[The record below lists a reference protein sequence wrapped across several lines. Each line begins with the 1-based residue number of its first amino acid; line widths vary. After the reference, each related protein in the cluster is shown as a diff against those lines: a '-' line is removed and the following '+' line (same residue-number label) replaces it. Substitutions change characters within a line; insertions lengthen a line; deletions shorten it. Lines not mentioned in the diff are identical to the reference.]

1 MQDLTPRQQGD
12 LGELSAIEWLASKGA
27 VVLKPL
33 FHSPDFDLAGAL
45 GDAIFSVEVK
55 TSRRR
60 NGHRWS
66 VAIATRGGNQSWN
79 GVTKH
84 FDAAR
89 CDYLFV
95 LVGDGR
101 RWFIPTRALGCRSG
115 LTVGGPKYS
124 EFEIE
129 PGKPLP
135 SPQLESA
142 SALGERRSWRD
153 GPACKVGALVL
164 SEFDS
169 HLPHSTLPSSTHPRI
184 KRSKYER
191 KLGKAGHAVI
201 NQKRRV
207 TLPQSALVDS
217 GLREGDYVSARA
229 DGPGRIVIEKAG
241 LPVWAEAS

>member
-1 MQDLTPRQQGD
+1 MDKLTPRQQGD

-33 FHSPDFDLAGAL
+33 FHSPSFDLAGAL
-45 GDAIFSVEVK
+45 GDAIFRVEVK

-60 NGHRWS
+60 NGDRWS
-66 VAIATRGGNQSWN
+66 VAIATRGGNRSWN
-79 GVTKH
+79 GVSKH
-84 FDAAR
+84 FDSER

-101 RWFIPTRALGCRSG
+101 RWFIPSRSLDCRSG
-115 LTVGGPKYS
+115 LTVGGPKYA

-135 SPQLESA
+135 SPQLESTA
-142 SALGERRSWRD
+142 ALGERRSWRD

-169 HLPHSTLPSSTHPRI
+169 HLPHLTRPSLSLPRLE
-184 KRSKYER
+184 RSKYER
-191 KLGKAGHAVI
+191 KLGKTGHAVI
-201 NQKRRV
+201 NQKRRL
-207 TLPQSALVDS
+207 TIPQSALVDS
-217 GLREGDYVSARA
+217 GLRDGDYVAARA
-229 DGPGRIVIEKAG
+229 DGPGRIVIEKVG
-241 LPVWAEAS
+241 LPVWAEAP